1 MDLPTDLAHFLLCHA
16 AVSARDEEV
25 TRQSLRATALE
36 LTESESIKVASALY
50 SSVSGGARLWLQ
62 RMA

>member
-1 MDLPTDLAHFLLCHA
+1 MELPADLAHFLLCHA
-16 AVSARDEEV
+16 AVSARDEEA

-36 LTESESIKVASALY
+36 LTDSQAMKVVSTLHGSI
-50 SSVSGGARLWLQ
+50 SGGARLWLQ